1 MRTYLLFLIIL
12 FVINLPLLS
21 QSIHSELKN
30 LSENA
35 DAILTGKVIEQKAE
49 WNMDKTRIFTTV
61 TIEVDEYL
69 KGSISQ
75 SRITVIH
82 PGGEVGEVGEIY
94 SHVPTFLNDENVLL
108 FVKQNRNDISFRVL
122 EGEVGKISLAVNK
135 LTGEKVTAN
144 NKNISAYKKE
154 IKSYLK
160 TQ

>member
-12 FVINLPLLS
+12 FVTNLPLLS

-69 KGSISQ
+69 KGSNSQ
-75 SRITVIH
+75 SRITVTH

-108 FVKQNRNDISFRVL
+108 FVKQNRNDMSFRVL
-122 EGEVGKISLAVNK
+122 EGEVGKISLAVDK

-154 IKSYLK
+154 IRSYLK

>member
-69 KGSISQ
+69 KGSNSQ

-108 FVKQNRNDISFRVL
+108 FVKQNRNDMSFRVL
-122 EGEVGKISLAVNK
+122 EGEVGKISLAVDK
-135 LTGEKVTAN
+135 LTGEKITAN

-154 IKSYLK
+154 IRSYLK